1 MRIKVERMDNEVEFV
16 KKKIRDLEEVNEAL
30 G

>member
-1 MRIKVERMDNEVEFV
+1 MRIKVGRMDNEVEFL
-16 KKKIRDLEEVNEAL
+16 KKKIRDLEQVNEVL